1 MDQAIAAA
9 QGGPNGLRGNE
20 TKDLESM
27 AAAVR
32 RALAS
37 GDQGEALDAARR
49 LSRRVS
55 NLADEIGRDQADQ
68 LQAAAADLV
77 QALGG

>member
-1 MDQAIAAA
+1 
-9 QGGPNGLRGNE
+9 
-20 TKDLESM
+20 M